1 MVGEYGYGSVAAGHT
16 HIRQNATLSRPGD
29 EAIMVGSMSN
39 LDLIDWRL
47 VGFSA
52 LWLSGLSV
60 ILAAFSF
67 GDYTASQRRL
77 RTRQVLG
84 WPGYQAAFNAGLVLF
99 CLGLAG
105 TAPALWQQLLWAVLA
120 VAFGYQ
126 TWAAWRRRARS
137 EGPS

>member
-1 MVGEYGYGSVAAGHT
+1 
-16 HIRQNATLSRPGD
+16 
-29 EAIMVGSMSN
+29 MSN

-52 LWLSGLSV
+52 LWLGGLSV

-77 RTRQVLG
+77 RTRAVLA
-84 WPGYQAAFNAGLVLF
+84 WPGYQAAFNGGLVLF
-99 CLGLAG
+99 CLGLMGSAFVW
-105 TAPALWQQLLWAVLA
+105 WQQALWAVLA

-126 TWAAWRRRARS
+126 TWAAWRRRTRPAA
-137 EGPS
+137 PSK

>member
-1 MVGEYGYGSVAAGHT
+1 
-16 HIRQNATLSRPGD
+16 
-29 EAIMVGSMSN
+29 MSN

-67 GDYTASQRRL
+67 GDYIASQRHL
-77 RTRQVLG
+77 RTRDVLS
-84 WPGYQAAFNAGLVLF
+84 WPGYRAAFNAGLVLF
-99 CLGLAG
+99 CLGLVGASHAG
-105 TAPALWQQLLWAVLA
+105 WQQLLWAVLA

-126 TWAAWRRRARS
+126 TWAARRRRARS
-137 EGPS
+137 QGPS

>member
-1 MVGEYGYGSVAAGHT
+1 MGH
-16 HIRQNATLSRPGD
+16 NWVSD
-29 EAIMVGSMSN
+29 DVIMVGSMSN

-67 GDYTASQRRL
+67 ADYIASQRRL
-77 RTRQVLG
+77 RTRDVLG
-84 WPGYQAAFNAGLVLF
+84 WPGYQAAFNGGLVLF
-99 CLGLAG
+99 CLGLIGSAH
-105 TAPALWQQLLWAVLA
+105 AWWEQLIWAVLA

-126 TWAAWRRRARS
+126 TWTAWRRRAANR
-137 EGPS
+137 P

>member
-1 MVGEYGYGSVAAGHT
+1 
-16 HIRQNATLSRPGD
+16 
-29 EAIMVGSMSN
+29 MSN

-77 RTRQVLG
+77 RTREVLG
-84 WPGYQAAFNAGLVLF
+84 WPSYQAAFNSGLVLF
-99 CLGLAG
+99 CLGLMGVAQVW
-105 TAPALWQQLLWAVLA
+105 WQQGLWAVLA
-120 VAFGYQ
+120 AAFAYQ
-126 TWAAWRRRARS
+126 TWAAWRRRPRPEA
-137 EGPS
+137 PPQ